1 MLNSGERS
9 VAVAVN
15 RNKGSYNALKW
26 AADRLLSK
34 GQTVTLIHVDHTAP
48 PLPATM
54 GSNDA
59 SNRVQESDQHSH
71 SIDDFFLP
79 FRVYCSR
86 RDVLWM
92 VAKLDDH
99 DIAKALMDYVLLY
112 RIEILVLG
120 APSKSGI
127 SRLFMKND
135 VSTSVLK
142 GAPDFC
148 TVYVISKGKIA
159 SIREASRPYPLRPM
173 ERFPSLPHQL
183 NVDTNFMSPFSRVGT
198 NSNRVPHD
206 EVFVPNTDISFVDSG
221 RLSTDSMF
229 FAFYDNLGSQP
240 PQLSSVD
247 SKDFESSFLES
258 NLVDSASPTEESPS
272 PQKGSQRKSLPPQAL
287 EDMEEKVRRLELQM
301 KQTMDMYH
309 AACKE
314 ALREKQMIKELQLLR
329 MEDEKRL
336 QAAERAKEEALLMAE
351 KEKLAGKISIKAAIE
366 AQNRMEAQRKALL
379 AAEANKK
386 TVLDTLG
393 SNSNNTN
400 IDTNYQSLYNI
411 LDFPSKCCYNDFN
424 GLVLGSRHEEI
435 ICGRYDKRKCKPINE
450 GLILVVAASHNAIID
465 PKSPYCLFASDHP
478 GLLFVTHPPKENGDK
493 LFYVV

>member
-59 SNRVQESDQHSH
+59 SNRVQEPDQHNH

-142 GAPDFC
+142 EAPDFC

-173 ERFPSLPHQL
+173 ESFPSLPHQL
-183 NVDTNFMSPFSRVGT
+183 NGDTNFMSPFSRVGT

-258 NLVDSASPTEESPS
+258 SLMDSVCPTEESPS

-287 EDMEEKVRRLELQM
+287 EDMGEKVRRLELQM

-336 QAAERAKEEALLMAE
+336 EAAERAKEEALLMAE
-351 KEKLAGKISIKAAIE
+351 KEKLAGKIAIKAAIE

-386 TVLDTLG
+386 SVLDTLG
-393 SNSNNTN
+393 RTFVLEPKSVLTDEQEKRLKDSEAA
-400 IDTNYQSLYNI
+400 IASLQAFLNPICSSSTELLI
-411 LDFPSKCCYNDFN
+411 LDEASPGFEQLNP
-424 GLVLGSRHEEI
+424 I
-435 ICGRYDKRKCKPINE
+435 I
-450 GLILVVAASHNAIID
+450 
-465 PKSPYCLFASDHP
+465 YCEL
-478 GLLFVTHPPKENGDK
+478 
-493 LFYVV
+493 